1 MDSVPPI
8 RVTVRNAADIRADAA
23 FVLYWMIAFR
33 RTRWNFALQRA
44 VDWSLRLRKPLLVF
58 EPLRASYRWASARLH
73 RVIIDGMADNAA
85 RLEGL
90 ARCGVGYFPYVEPA
104 PGAGRGLLAAL
115 AGHACVVVTDEFPC
129 FFLPRMVTRA
139 AAGLAV
145 RLEQVDSNGLL
156 PLRAASR
163 AFPTAH
169 AFRRFLQAELP
180 AHLACRPLADPLAG
194 LALPPLAALPEAILR
209 RWPPAPPALLAG
221 DGPALASLPIDHTV
235 APVARRGGE
244 RAAHVCLRE
253 FLDHRLAR
261 YAEEANDPGA
271 DARSS
276 LSPYLHFGHISVHEA
291 FFELMDREGWTP
303 ERFGARPS
311 GSRQGWWG
319 ASPAAEAWL
328 DQLVTW
334 RELGFN
340 TAAHL
345 EDYDRYGS
353 LPAWARATL
362 EAHAGDRRSHVY
374 SVADLAAARTHD
386 PLWNAAQTQLLR
398 EGVIHNYLRMLWG
411 KKILEWT
418 PSPQD
423 ALDVMIELNN
433 RYAVDGR
440 DPNSYSGIFWVLGRY
455 DRPWGP
461 ERPVFGT
468 VRYMSSRN
476 TQRKFRLEEY
486 LRKYSAPEGAGTAG
500 HVSGEP
506 AALRTTSA
514 APRRTDAAGAHAG
527 RHRGAHARARAGIAR
542 ASGRRR
548 R

>member
-1 MDSVPPI
+1 MEPVPSI
-8 RVTVRNAADIRADAA
+8 RITVRNAADIRGDGA

-44 VDWSLRLRKPLLVF
+44 VEWSIRLHKPLLVF
-58 EPLRASYRWASARLH
+58 EPLRAGYRWASARIH
-73 RVIIDGMADNAA
+73 RFVIDGMADQAA
-85 RLEGL
+85 RLAGL
-90 ARCGVGYFPYVEPA
+90 ERRGVGYFPYVEPA

-115 AGHACVVVTDEFPC
+115 AARACIVVTDEFPC
-129 FFLPRMVTRA
+129 FFLPRMVSRA
-139 AAGLAV
+139 AADLAV

-156 PLRAASR
+156 PLRAAHR

-169 AFRRFLQAELP
+169 TFRRFLQAELR
-180 AHLACRPLADPLAG
+180 AHLARRPLADPLAG
-194 LALPPLAALPEAILR
+194 LALPPLEALPDAVLR
-209 RWPPAPPALLAG
+209 RWPPAPSALLDGSGQMLAG
-221 DGPALASLPIDHTV
+221 LPIDHAV
-235 APVARRGGE
+235 APVGRRGGE
-244 RAAHVCLRE
+244 RAAQACLRE

-271 DARSS
+271 DARSG
-276 LSPYLHFGHISVHEA
+276 LSPYLHFGHISAHEA
-291 FFELMDREGWTP
+291 FAELMARENWTP
-303 ERFGARPS
+303 ERLGERPG
-311 GSRQGWWG
+311 GSRRGWWG
-319 ASPAAEAWL
+319 ASAAAEAWL

-340 TAAHL
+340 TAAYL

-362 EAHAGDRRSHVY
+362 EAHAGDRRRHVY
-374 SVADLAAARTHD
+374 SLADLAAARTHD

-398 EGVIHNYLRMLWG
+398 EGGIHNYLRMLWG

-423 ALDVMIELNN
+423 ALDAMIELNN

-468 VRYMSSRN
+468 VRYMSSQN
-476 TQRKFRLEEY
+476 TQRKFRLEDY
-486 LRKYSAPEGAGTAG
+486 LRKYAPPETASTAG
-500 HVSGEP
+500 HPSGTRIAIP
-506 AALRTTSA
+506 TASA
-514 APRRTDAAGAHAG
+514 APPRSDAGGAKGRRL
-527 RHRGAHARARAGIAR
+527 RRGQARAKGSGS
-542 ASGRRR
+542 SGRRHR
-548 R
+548 